1 MYGVI
6 VMNLSYQEK
15 SIWGSMVATLAVY
28 GVYFGSGARG
38 GLIGTIILLIIIQI
52 VCQIAIAVVARPEPK
67 DERDR
72 TIERKAW
79 RNGYVLLV
87 TGTLVCML
95 APTARSLLL
104 ALVVSEVVKSASQL
118 YYYRRGV

>member
-1 MYGVI
+1 
-6 VMNLSYQEK
+6 MNLSYQEK
-15 SIWGSMVATLAVY
+15 STWGSLVATLAVY

-38 GLIGTIILLIIIQI
+38 SLIGTIVLLVIVQI
-52 VCQIAIAVVARPEPK
+52 VCQIAIAVVARPEPR

-72 TIERKAW
+72 AIESKGW

-104 ALVVSEVVKSASQL
+104 ALVVSEVAKSASQL
-118 YYYRRGV
+118 YYYRRGL